1 MKNIPL
7 NAQLFSPPP
16 LIAQFE
22 QGDYNAYGQLYSGY
36 VSISFLRVGF
46 DTKITEA
53 TSIKVNDIEYV
64 GLETPSFSWTEQI
77 NNNNDWINIPIFKND
92 NYNIKVIIRGS
103 EYRDSLLVTKIET
116 EIASTKTLR
125 KKNST
130 SVLRGSVINSLED
143 ENDEVNAPSIAA
155 VNEKLK
161 NLSTQ
166 ATEGDKV
173 GSIKLFGGSVAPEG
187 WLLCDGSAVNRITYK
202 DLFSVIGTTYGEG
215 DGSTTFNI
223 PDIKGKTVVGLDNSD
238 TDFESL
244 GKVGGSKYTERH
256 THTSTLITRANGNAN
271 ANTWGEVQR
280 ANNNVGNR
288 ENKTDSFSSNGYFG
302 TGNSGNLQPY
312 IILNYIIKAT
322 AVTPMT
328 GQVIDNLDGD
338 STTDAP
344 SIHIIKEKIRNII
357 ESGDGYIK
365 YSDGTMICYGE
376 YTGTSELFDYFG
388 WCIRTA
394 ENINITFKKEFLS
407 APMVTITPRYN
418 SYIFSIAINQI
429 SATGFKFTGLKPS
442 GARSSTYINMNYMA
456 IGKWK

>member
-16 LIAQFE
+16 LIVQFE

-155 VNEKLK
+155 V
-161 NLSTQ
+161 
-166 ATEGDKV
+166 
-173 GSIKLFGGSVAPEG
+173 
-187 WLLCDGSAVNRITYK
+187 
-202 DLFSVIGTTYGEG
+202 
-215 DGSTTFNI
+215 
-223 PDIKGKTVVGLDNSD
+223 
-238 TDFESL
+238 
-244 GKVGGSKYTERH
+244 
-256 THTSTLITRANGNAN
+256 
-271 ANTWGEVQR
+271 
-280 ANNNVGNR
+280 
-288 ENKTDSFSSNGYFG
+288 
-302 TGNSGNLQPY
+302 
-312 IILNYIIKAT
+312 
-322 AVTPMT
+322 
-328 GQVIDNLDGD
+328 
-338 STTDAP
+338 
-344 SIHIIKEKIRNII
+344 KEKIRNII

-442 GARSSTYINMNYMA
+442 GARSSNYINMNYMA